1 MRTQKPQP
9 LPIDDEKVAAI
20 CDDIATLNRSERR
33 KVHQHILIISKEA
46 SDKLMTNNATLIGVR
61 LDQTSYDRL
70 LNIVEDTNSTI
81 SEVARRVLVR
91 EIHKEMKNAE
101 RRYA

>member
-1 MRTQKPQP
+1 MR
-9 LPIDDEKVAAI
+9 AI
-20 CDDIATLNRSERR
+20 VSTFR
-33 KVHQHILIISKEA
+33 KVSTESDQAHILIISKKA
-46 SDKLMTNNATLIGVR
+46 NDKLMTNNATLIGVR

-81 SEVARRVLVR
+81 SEVARRVLVK